1 MNLKIWTYPGNNP
14 RTRSKAF
21 TFFLCLVFS
30 FTAWLSIKLSKE
42 TTMVL
47 PVELSITNLP
57 TNLIFTHFSDSTF
70 AFSLQTTGIRMLS
83 SPNRGKQA
91 LEIDFATLQKLRGD
105 VENVY
110 FYTASQAETKY
121 SLLNE
126 IPRANV
132 NAHPDTI
139 FLTATNAFR
148 KRVPVVAQLAIN
160 YRRGFMLYNFPL
172 VTPDSVY
179 VSGPESLKDSVK
191 LINTELIQADNVD
204 KNLQMVASLINPLP
218 NNRIKISRTQV
229 EVQVP
234 VEEFTE
240 ATVELPLEI
249 NCPDIDRHFPE
260 SKILLFP
267 ENVDI
272 HYLVALKD
280 IKTIT
285 PDMFKITVQ
294 CPDTA
299 AQGKS
304 RLPILVTEHPG
315 LVDIIRAR
323 PPDVE
328 YVWIKN

>member
-1 MNLKIWTYPGNNP
+1 
-14 RTRSKAF
+14 
-21 TFFLCLVFS
+21 
-30 FTAWLSIKLSKE
+30 
-42 TTMVL
+42 
-47 PVELSITNLP
+47 
-57 TNLIFTHFSDSTF
+57 
-70 AFSLQTTGIRMLS
+70 MLS
-83 SPNRGKQA
+83 SRNRGKQG
-91 LEIDFATLQKLRGD
+91 LEVDFTTLQRLRGSEED
-105 VENVY
+105 IY

-121 SLLNE
+121 SLLYE

-132 NAHPDTI
+132 NAHPDTV
-139 FLTATNAFR
+139 FFSATKAFR
-148 KRVPVVAQLAIN
+148 KRVPVVAQLAID
-160 YRRGFMLYNFPL
+160 YRPGFMLYNFPIL
-172 VTPDSVY
+172 SPDSVY
-179 VSGPESLKDSVK
+179 ISGPEALKDSVNF
-191 LINTELIQADNVD
+191 INTEMIKANRVD
-204 KNLQMVASLINPLP
+204 KNLEMVASLVNPLP
-218 NNRIKISRTQV
+218 DNLIKISRTQV

-249 NCPDIDRHFPE
+249 NCPEIDRHFPE

-294 CPDTA
+294 CPDTT